1 MYLLWIEY
9 FVNSRIRVTQVNAVI
24 AEIYGGP
31 SIGSV
36 ALNAKL
42 RELGVDATL
51 YSTALNGARGTQLDA
66 AERARFVAIGAQT
79 ELFEPAWPSVLQNGR
94 GFFRTILREAA
105 GTDLIHIHG
114 QYQLPHIYAYLAAKR
129 AGVPYGV
136 QVHGGLEPYQRA
148 KSRWKKRIY
157 NRLVGNRIL
166 RDAAYVHFSSP
177 SEAQRARDVVRPDQ
191 ELVVPLGASLPAE
204 RPVHS
209 LTGVVGGN
217 RGSIVLF
224 LGRLTRKK
232 RPDLLLDAW
241 ARADRPEGAL
251 LIVAG
256 PDEDV
261 SVSQLRSQAERL
273 GIANS
278 VLFPGQ
284 VSGPEKAWLYRH
296 SGTFV
301 LASENENFG
310 LTIGEAMLGGCH
322 VVASKGVAASEFLR
336 LAGSGAV
343 LSEMTS
349 ESLAT
354 SLGQALKDP
363 EMVKESGKRAAVY
376 ASERLSW
383 EPLAKAI
390 AAKASS
396 SRIQK

>member
-1 MYLLWIEY
+1 M
-9 FVNSRIRVTQVNAVI
+9 NSSLKVTQVNAVI
-24 AEIYGGP
+24 AEVYGGP

-51 YSTALNGARGTQLDA
+51 YSTALSGGTNLVLNA
-66 AERARFVAIGAQT
+66 AERARFAATGAQT
-79 ELFEPAWPSVLQNGR
+79 RLFEPAWPSALQNGK
-94 GFFRTILREAA
+94 GFFQAILREARV
-105 GTDLIHIHG
+105 TDLIHIHG
-114 QYQLPHIYAYLAAKR
+114 QYQLPHVYAYFAARR

-157 NRLVGNRIL
+157 NLLVGNRIL
-166 RDAAYVHFSSP
+166 RNAAYVHFSSP
-177 SEAQRARDVVRPDQ
+177 SEAERARDVVRPEQ
-191 ELVVPLGASLPAE
+191 ELVVPLGASLPPE
-204 RPVHS
+204 RPVAS
-209 LTGVVGGN
+209 LAGVLGKN
-217 RGSIVLF
+217 RASIVLF
-224 LGRLTRKK
+224 LGRLTHKK

-241 ARADRPEGAL
+241 AKTDRPKGSL
-251 LIVAG
+251 LIIAG

-261 SVSQLRSQAERL
+261 SASQLRSQAQGL
-273 GIANS
+273 GISKS

-310 LTIGEAMLGGCH
+310 LTVGEAMLGGCH
-322 VVASKGVAASEFLR
+322 VIASEGVAASEFLR
-336 LAGSGAV
+336 LARSGAV

-349 ESLAT
+349 ESLAA
-354 SLGQALKDP
+354 SLGRALKDP
-363 EMVKESGKRAAVY
+363 EMIAESGKRAATY
-376 ASERLSW
+376 ADERLGW

-390 AAKASS
+390 ATQARRAHS
-396 SRIQK
+396 